1 VSAVNK
7 SLSRILGWVA
17 FAALALVP
25 AVLPG
30 YLVFQVSI
38 ALTYAIAILGLN
50 LIMGFNGQISL
61 AQGVFFAVGG
71 YIVAILMTRYELS
84 FWIALPPAVIAAT
97 ALGVVIGIPAL
108 RLQGLQLAII
118 TLMLAA
124 VVPPLI
130 LRLDAYTKGTAGIA
144 LEKPEP
150 PAWLPLSQDAYV
162 YFICLAGAGLAILLM
177 LQLVRGETGRRLRSV
192 RDNPLIAEAF
202 GVNVA
207 RTKVA
212 AFAVSAAF
220 AGFAGGLFA
229 MVNAFVS
236 PDSFQLFKSFEFV
249 AGAIIGGI
257 TSIAGAFIGAIIVVF
272 LPEWSANIS
281 LAMAGIFYGAILVV
295 MMLIAREGIVG
306 LLRKCIAMFSDRQE
320 PRNPVQDQQS
330 LAKKASQARG

>member
-1 VSAVNK
+1 MSP
-7 SLSRILGWVA
+7 SLSRSLGWAA
-17 FAALALVP
+17 FASLTLLP
-25 AVLPG
+25 AFLPG
-30 YLVFQVSI
+30 YLLFQVSI

-50 LIMGFNGQISL
+50 LIMGFSGQISI
-61 AQGVFFAVGG
+61 AQGVFFAIGG
-71 YIVAILMTRYELS
+71 YIVAILMTAHDLS
-84 FWIALPPAVIAAT
+84 FWAALPPAVVTAT
-97 ALGVVIGIPAL
+97 ILGVVIGVPAL
-108 RLQGLQLAII
+108 RLQGLQLAIV

-130 LRLDAYTKGTAGIA
+130 LRLDKYTKGTAGIA
-144 LEKPEP
+144 MEQPEP
-150 PAWLPLSQDAYV
+150 PAWLPVSQDTYI
-162 YFICLAGAGLAILLM
+162 YFICLVGAGLTVLVM
-177 LQLVRGETGRRLRSV
+177 LQLVRGETGRRLKAV

-202 GVNVA
+202 GINVA

-236 PDSFQLFKSFEFV
+236 PDSFQLFKSFEFI

-257 TSIAGAFIGAIIVVF
+257 TSIAGAFIGAVIVVF

-281 LAMAGIFYGAILVV
+281 LAMAGIVYGAVLVV

-306 LLRKCIAMFSDRQE
+306 LLRKG
-320 PRNPVQDQQS
+320 
-330 LAKKASQARG
+330 LALASVRASTGASKDTARLSKKASEMKA